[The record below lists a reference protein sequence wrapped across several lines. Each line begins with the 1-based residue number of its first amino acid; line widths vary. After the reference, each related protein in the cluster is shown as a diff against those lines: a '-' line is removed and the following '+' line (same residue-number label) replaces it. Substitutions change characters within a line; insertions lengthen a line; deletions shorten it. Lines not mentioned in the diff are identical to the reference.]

1 MKHHFVSL
9 CVVIF
14 LAGLF
19 FPVCVWT
26 EEIDDNSSPIVGVR
40 EFMKNVTKYQGRVSV
55 EGVVSNISPKQKM
68 LALRDTQEF
77 RECKVVTCAQ
87 LTLPVRWKGEMPK
100 VATVVRVHGE
110 VRSEDGQRFFFA
122 RDIKTIKTKL

>member
-1 MKHHFVSL
+1 VKQHFVAL
-9 CVVIF
+9 WVVIF
-14 LAGLF
+14 LTGLF
-19 FPVCVWT
+19 FPSCVWT
-26 EEIDDNSSPIVGVR
+26 EEIDDNSSTIVGVR
-40 EFMKNVTKYQGRVSV
+40 EFMKNVTKYQGTVSV
-55 EGVVSNISPKQKM
+55 EGVVSKISPKQKM
-68 LALRDTQEF
+68 LALIDTQEF

-100 VATVVRVHGE
+100 VATVVRVDGE

>member
-1 MKHHFVSL
+1 MKYHFMTL

-19 FPVCVWT
+19 SPGYVWT

-68 LALRDTQEF
+68 LALIDTQEF

-100 VATVVRVHGE
+100 VATVVRVDGE

-122 RDIKTIKTKL
+122 RDIKTIKMKL